1 SCVLAPEVT
10 EGPYYINN
18 ELVRQ
23 DQREDQGGI
32 PLIID
37 IGILDINTCEPV
49 PNSFVEIWAANATGF
64 YSSYPA
70 ELSGAPSGGPSA
82 GGPGGIGGLPLER
95 NETFNRGG
103 FPTNENGIVEFT
115 TIYTGFYEGRS
126 PHYHTM
132 VHLDGSMSDNGTL
145 VSHAGSLAHVG
156 QIFMEEEWNDQ
167 VFALEPY
174 TFNKNNRTLNS
185 EDRFISEQNANG
197 YNGFLALEK
206 LGNDLSEGLLG
217 YITIGID
224 SSASYSITNTN
235 YFNSSTEKRQRLCL
249 CFRLRLV
256 CQFQLRAAGIEIPV
270 YHCALQHSGRKGS
283 IELGYC

>member
-23 DQREDQGGI
+23 DQREDQAGI
-32 PLIID
+32 PLVID

-49 PNSFVEIWAANATGF
+49 PNSFVEIWAANATGV
-64 YSSYPA
+64 YASYPA
-70 ELSGAPSGGPSA
+70 QLGGAGGGGP
-82 GGPGGIGGLPLER
+82 PPTHLER

-103 FPTNENGIVEFT
+103 FPTDENGIVEFT
-115 TIYTGFYEGRS
+115 TIYTGFYEGRC

-132 VHLDGSMSDNGTL
+132 VHLDWSMSDNGTL

-156 QIFMEEEWNDQ
+156 QFFMDEEWNDQ
-167 VFALEPY
+167 IFALEPY
-174 TFNKNNRTLNS
+174 TSNTNNRTLNS
-185 EDRFISEQNANG
+185 EDSILTEQNSNG

-206 LGNDLSEGLLG
+206 LGNDLSEGVLG

-224 SSASYSITNTN
+224 SSASYSISNTN
-235 YFNSSTEKRQRLCL
+235 YFNSSTES
-249 CFRLRLV
+249 
-256 CQFQLRAAGIEIPV
+256 A
-270 YHCALQHSGRKGS
+270 SGS
-283 IELGYC
+283 ASASASFASFN